1 MAIIVLLVLI
11 LAMTNGSGATWCVCR
26 SDVGDSSLQKTLDYA
41 CGAGADCTPIAQNGA
56 CFQPNSV
63 RAHCSYAVNSY
74 FQKKGQAQGSCDFT
88 GTAVAVT
95 TDPSPSTTCAFP
107 SSASTAGTTPTTPTT
122 TPTSPLATPTTTPS
136 TPTTPPTTTT
146 PITTPTT
153 GTPPSTGLTPPTT
166 TSPIIGGTTSSIS
179 PSGLNN
185 DFNGAFHPKA
195 EMALLFLA
203 CWLLGLVLLRG

>member
-1 MAIIVLLVLI
+1 MAILVLLVLI

-107 SSASTAGTTPTTPTT
+107 SSARNNTDNTNDNTNDNTDN
-122 TPTSPLATPTTTPS
+122 
-136 TPTTPPTTTT
+136 
-146 PITTPTT
+146 TT
-153 GTPPSTGLTPPTT
+153 GDTNNNTVDTNNTTHNYNTNHNPNYRNTTIHRVNPSNHHF
-166 TSPIIGGTTSSIS
+166 S
-179 PSGLNN
+179 NN
-185 DFNGAFHPKA
+185 RRNNI
-195 EMALLFLA
+195 
-203 CWLLGLVLLRG
+203 